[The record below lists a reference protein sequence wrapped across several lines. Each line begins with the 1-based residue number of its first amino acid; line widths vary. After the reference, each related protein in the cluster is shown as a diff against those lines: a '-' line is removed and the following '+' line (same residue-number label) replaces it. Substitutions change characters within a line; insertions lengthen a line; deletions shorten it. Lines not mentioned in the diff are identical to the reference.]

1 MSVQLNRDPAVAA
14 SSGPSPDCNASTA
27 VDIERWRRIRE
38 LLELAASQP
47 TGERMAWLA
56 GVEADPAVR
65 ARVFE
70 LCEEDPVGA
79 PAEAPEWTP
88 AAISASM
95 DALAG
100 VVAAGARVGAWRLI
114 NRVGRGGMGE
124 VWQAERVDGGF
135 RQEAAIKLMRGF
147 GEAERFEGE
156 RAILARLDHSNI
168 ARLLDGGTLADG
180 QPWLAMEFVR
190 GRDLITHADA
200 SRLSLRCRI
209 ELFLGVC
216 AAVASAH
223 RLPVVHRDLKPS
235 NVMVTTD
242 GQVKLL
248 DFGIAKLLSGAL
260 AQQVCVT
267 AAMPMT
273 PAYAAPEQLR
283 REPVSTQTDVYALG
297 LLLHELLVGA
307 LPPERRA
314 TADGDVL
321 VRILTQEPPLASGTL
336 GRMERARLD
345 GVAAARGNSAAGLRG
360 ALRGDLDAIM
370 AKALRLRPEDRY
382 LSVDALA
389 ADLNC
394 WLAQRPVDARRG
406 SWRYRAGCFAA
417 RHRLAVA
424 LACLLLLSLVAGIG
438 TAVWQAGEVAR
449 ERDLALLESQ
459 RASAALA
466 FQREIFRRAR
476 PTQHR
481 GRQPT
486 ASELLDLG
494 EQMLSERSELEPGV
508 RATLIEE
515 LSRSRASLGA
525 YEAAHKQAL
534 EARAIFA
541 SLGDRQATLR
551 LDIHLAS
558 LEERLGLGDEA
569 RMRIDRVLAA
579 AADADLPPADLYA
592 AWYQRGILLGNG
604 GDIDGADRAITR
616 AIELVGLSASPPATV
631 VGMEVVRAGYLS
643 GSGRAEEAIER
654 LAATRARLQSLGAFD
669 DAAQQQW
676 LQGEGLALEQLG
688 RWEAAREAIDARL
701 ELSRRIYGPRHPA
714 VAADLR
720 QLARLALRQY
730 DPNRALALA
739 EAALPLM
746 REHYGDNHS
755 DVASVHQLLALARLC
770 TGDLSGAR
778 QDAQVAI
785 ELRTR
790 LDGEAHPR
798 TLGARGAMAMIDE
811 AAGRLVDAQRAADS
825 IRAQS
830 GWMQLNGLTRA
841 RLEGIRLFHA
851 ESAVRSRCEALS
863 GAHAQATDPSGS
875 RLLAL
880 YLAACWRGVGA
891 HPQAE
896 ALLAGLI
903 PEQPGE
909 FAGDPALVRLRAQ
922 ALMW

>member
-1 MSVQLNRDPAVAA
+1 M
-14 SSGPSPDCNASTA
+14 T

-38 LLELAASQP
+38 LSELAASRP
-47 TGERMAWLA
+47 TDERLNWLA
-56 GVEADPAVR
+56 SVEADPAVR
-65 ARVFE
+65 ARVLD
-70 LCEEDPVGA
+70 LCDEEPVGVS
-79 PAEAPEWTP
+79 AEASEWTP
-88 AAISASM
+88 EAVSASVE
-95 DALAG
+95 ALAG
-100 VVAAGARVGAWRLI
+100 GVVPGARVGAWRLLE
-114 NRVGRGGMGE
+114 RVGRGGMGE

-147 GEAERFEGE
+147 GEAARFEGE
-156 RAILARLDHSNI
+156 RAILARLEHPNI

-180 QPWLAMEFVR
+180 QPWLALEFVR
-190 GRDLITHADA
+190 GRDLLTHCDA
-200 SRLSLRCRI
+200 GRLSLRRRI

-235 NVMVTTD
+235 NVLVTTD

-260 AQQVCVT
+260 AQQACET

-307 LPPERRA
+307 LPRERRA
-314 TADGDVL
+314 TGDGDAL

-336 GRMERARLD
+336 DRMERARLAC
-345 GVAAARGNSAAGLRG
+345 VATARGNSAAGLRG
-360 ALRGDLDAIM
+360 VLRGDLDAIM

-382 LSVDALA
+382 PSVDALA
-389 ADLNC
+389 ADLNR
-394 WLAQRPVDARRG
+394 WLAQRPVVARRG
-406 SWRYRAGCFAA
+406 SWRYRAGRFAA
-417 RHRLAVA
+417 RHRWAVA

-438 TAVWQAGEVAR
+438 TAAWQAGEVAR

-476 PTQHR
+476 PAQHR
-481 GRQPT
+481 GREPT

-494 EQMLSERSELEPGV
+494 EQMLSGRSELEPGV

-525 YEAAHKQAL
+525 YDAAHKQAL
-534 EARAIFA
+534 EARAIFE

-558 LEERLGLGDEA
+558 LEERLGLGDQA
-569 RMRIDRVLAA
+569 RVRIDRVLAA
-579 AADADLPPADLYA
+579 AADADLSPADLYA

-604 GDIDGADRAITR
+604 GDIDGADRAIAR

-643 GSGRAEEAIER
+643 ASGRAEEALDR
-654 LAATRARLQSLGAFD
+654 LAATRAWLQSLGAFD
-669 DAAQQQW
+669 DAARQQW
-676 LQGEGLALEQLG
+676 LQGEGVALEQLG
-688 RWEAAREAIDARL
+688 RWEAAQLAIDARL
-701 ELSRRIYGPRHPA
+701 DLSRRIYGPRHPA

-730 DPNRALALA
+730 EPKRALSLA

-746 REHYGDNHS
+746 REHYGDGHS
-755 DVASVHQLLALARLC
+755 DVASVHQLLALARLR
-770 TGDLSGAR
+770 TGDLDGAR
-778 QDAQVAI
+778 QDAQAAI
-785 ELRTR
+785 DMRTR
-790 LDGEAHPR
+790 LDGESHPR
-798 TLGARGAMAMIDE
+798 TLAARGAMAMIDE
-811 AAGRLVDAQRAADS
+811 AAGRLVDAQHSADS
-825 IRAQS
+825 VRAQS
-830 GWMQLNGLTRA
+830 SWNQLNGLTRA
-841 RLEGIRLFHA
+841 RLDGIRLFHA
-851 ESAVRSRCEALS
+851 ESPLRTRCEALS
-863 GAHAQATDPSGS
+863 GAHAQATDPAGT

-891 HPQAE
+891 HRQAE
-896 ALLAGLI
+896 ALLAGLS

-922 ALMW
+922 ALTR